1 MFNKPYEYWAV
12 LLGMVLYAATRDAD
26 REPLLKRLVKVAA
39 SGLLAFGLTPSIAPL
54 LQGSET
60 AAAVAVMAF
69 GIIILDVGTA
79 LISDRKFIKELIQAR
94 LGVGKDNG

>member
-12 LLGMVLYAATRDAD
+12 LIGMVLYAATRDAE
-26 REPLLKRLVKVAA
+26 REPWLKRFGKVAA
-39 SGLLAFGLTPSIAPL
+39 SGFLAFGLTPAISPY

-79 LISDRKFIKELIQAR
+79 LISDRKFIKDLIRTR
-94 LGVGKDNG
+94 LGGGPDNG